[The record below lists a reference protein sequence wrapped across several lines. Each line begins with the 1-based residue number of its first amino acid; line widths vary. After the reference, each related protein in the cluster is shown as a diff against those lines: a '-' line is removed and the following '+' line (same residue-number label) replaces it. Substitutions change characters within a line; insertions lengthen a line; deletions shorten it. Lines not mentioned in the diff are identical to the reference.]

1 LNTITNQADF
11 AEGISRG
18 IGIRKILVA
27 SVALFYEKAIVET
40 ENWLS
45 QSMHFFSKESIASHF
60 RKTEGAVHNR
70 DIATEKWSGFA
81 CPWKLHESAN
91 PLHQITN

>member
-1 LNTITNQADF
+1 ML
-11 AEGISRG
+11 
-18 IGIRKILVA
+18 
-27 SVALFYEKAIVET
+27 LFYEKAIVET

-45 QSMHFFSKESIASHF
+45 QSMYLFSKESIASLSW
-60 RKTEGAVHNR
+60 KTDGAVHDR
-70 DIATEKWSGFA
+70 DIAAEKWSGFA